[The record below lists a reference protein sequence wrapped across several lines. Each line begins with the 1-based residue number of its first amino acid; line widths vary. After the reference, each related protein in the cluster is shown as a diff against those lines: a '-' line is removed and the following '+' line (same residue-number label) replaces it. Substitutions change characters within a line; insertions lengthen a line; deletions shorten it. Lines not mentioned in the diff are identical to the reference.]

1 MIAMPMGLIL
11 LYVGLVVAPEGFGL
25 PAVLRRGWLA
35 ALTGILAGA
44 ALAARTSEPDTKVV
58 QTD

>member
-1 MIAMPMGLIL
+1 MIAMPIGLML
-11 LYVGLVVAPEGFGL
+11 LYVGLVVAPQGFGL
-25 PAVLRRGWLA
+25 PAALRRDWLA

-44 ALAARTSEPDTKVV
+44 AMAARTSEPDTNVA